1 MTWRLR
7 PLLPTPHGELQLLQ
21 GPQGP
26 TTQPTAVGQG
36 GGAEEREKRGKK
48 SLNSVKDK
56 GEKLQTGKWDPPV
69 AHPPT
74 QQHCVPLP
82 EAFILVLL
90 HRAELGPR

>member
-1 MTWRLR
+1 MEGKE
-7 PLLPTPHGELQLLQ
+7 GE
-21 GPQGP
+21 
-26 TTQPTAVGQG
+26 
-36 GGAEEREKRGKK
+36 K

-90 HRAELGPR
+90 QRAELGPR